1 MNKRSKSKN
10 IVSLTESNQTIFDKQ
25 SISNKMNEYFCS
37 TEEMLA
43 ADIAH
48 TSSPLLSKEISI
60 NGGGRIFDFMKINER
75 HIHEAMFRIQIKK
88 SFGNDNI
95 SGYFLKIAFPYIS
108 RILLLIFNA
117 SIESSTFPVSWKI
130 ARVTPVY
137 KESEKSERSNYRPI
151 SVLPDLSRLF
161 EKLIYDQLY
170 QYLEGGGLMTSDQP
184 GFRALHSSATC
195 LLKCTGDWYSGI
207 DEGLLTGLISIDL
220 KKAFDTVDQ
229 EILCRKHEHYGV
241 VGKELSWFKSYL
253 SNRKQYCRINGVD
266 SNVNDINVGVPQGS
280 CQGPVAAGRY
290 NFMVLVA

>member
-1 MNKRSKSKN
+1 
-10 IVSLTESNQTIFDKQ
+10 
-25 SISNKMNEYFCS
+25 MNEYFCS

-48 TSSPLLSKEISI
+48 TSSPLLSTENSI
-60 NGGGRIFDFMKINER
+60 NGGGRIFGFMKINER

-151 SVLPDLSRLF
+151 SVLPVLSRLF

-170 QYLEGGGLMTSDQP
+170 QYLKGGGLLTSDQ
-184 GFRALHSSATC
+184 S
-195 LLKCTGDWYSGI
+195 
-207 DEGLLTGLISIDL
+207 
-220 KKAFDTVDQ
+220 
-229 EILCRKHEHYGV
+229 
-241 VGKELSWFKSYL
+241 
-253 SNRKQYCRINGVD
+253 
-266 SNVNDINVGVPQGS
+266 
-280 CQGPVAAGRY
+280 
-290 NFMVLVA
+290 